1 MVFSSLIFLFL
12 FLPVVLVCYYLS
24 GNRFRNYILLG
35 ASLFFYAWG
44 EPRYIYL
51 MLFSIVINYFI
62 GLKMDVNSKSNKKL
76 LLLISIIF
84 NLSILI
90 IFKYA
95 DFLFGVKGICL
106 PLGISFYTFQIM
118 SYVIDVYRK
127 DAEVQR
133 NIFDLALYVSL
144 FPQLVAGPIV
154 RYQTVVEQISLR
166 EHSLDKFADGVNRFV
181 LGLSKKVI
189 LANQLALVAD
199 GVFIKNVANLSI
211 VESWIGIVCYTFQI
225 YFDFSGYSDMAIGLG
240 KMFGFDFL
248 ENFDYPYISQ
258 SVSEFWRR
266 WHISLGSWFRD
277 YVYIPLG
284 GNRVSKFRLY
294 INLLVVW
301 CLTGL
306 WHGANWTFVVW
317 GLYYGV
323 FLILEKA
330 FLEKLL
336 KKLPKILRHVYL
348 LLVVI
353 IGWVFFRAD
362 NIVQG
367 IDFIKVMMGFGTS
380 PITNNSVSIYIN
392 DYWYIIV
399 AAAIFSTPIMD
410 KFKRVILRNNKNL
423 LENGVVYKLQ
433 SLILII
439 CMFIVIVLL
448 TGSSYNPFLYFR
460 F

>member
-1 MVFSSLIFLFL
+1 
-12 FLPVVLVCYYLS
+12 
-24 GNRFRNYILLG
+24 
-35 ASLFFYAWG
+35 
-44 EPRYIYL
+44 
-51 MLFSIVINYFI
+51 
-62 GLKMDVNSKSNKKL
+62 
-76 LLLISIIF
+76 
-84 NLSILI
+84 
-90 IFKYA
+90 
-95 DFLFGVKGICL
+95 
-106 PLGISFYTFQIM
+106 M

-154 RYQTVVEQISLR
+154 RYQTVVEQISIR
-166 EHSLDKFADGVNRFV
+166 EYSLDKFADGVNRFV

-294 INLLVVW
+294 MNVLVVW

-330 FLEKLL
+330 FLEKAL